1 MKEFFKV
8 LKRFVP
14 PYKKYLI
21 WSVFFT
27 FLSAILNVFS
37 FMVLVPILKIL
48 FEVEKTEPAAQEPK
62 KAEPKAKKET
72 KAKKEP
78 KATKATKTTK
88 KEPKSTKTKAK

>member
-1 MKEFFKV
+1 MKEFFKI

-27 FLSAILNVFS
+27 LLSAILNVFS

-48 FEVEKTEPAAQEPK
+48 FEVEK
-62 KAEPKAKKET
+62 AEPVAFIEWSSMTVDNAKEVLMNNMKYFIND
-72 KAKKEP
+72 
-78 KATKATKTTK
+78 
-88 KEPKSTKTKAK
+88 